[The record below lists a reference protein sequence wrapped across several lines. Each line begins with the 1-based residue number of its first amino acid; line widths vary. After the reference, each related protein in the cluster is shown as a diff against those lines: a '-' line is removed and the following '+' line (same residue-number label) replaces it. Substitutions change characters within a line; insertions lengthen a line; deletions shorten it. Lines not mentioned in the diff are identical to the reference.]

1 MKLLQQE
8 TQTLNDQLLSAQAQ
22 AKQRKTAL
30 TLQNETN
37 ERLQHEIQQKDD
49 EIDSF
54 KSERDA
60 IATQFREKDESIRT
74 LKLEKESLKQENAS
88 HEKRS
93 SVIQKEKQE
102 TDVILAQKENEI
114 VALNKQIYR
123 WKQSEE
129 ERKQTQDQ
137 HNKAIH
143 AKEEEI
149 RRLES
154 ELEAKQRDLYQ
165 KEKEH
170 QMLLD
175 ASQAEVN
182 TLKEQ
187 LQSAQRETLEKA
199 ELGTQYQNAMRRV
212 EGINKEHNR
221 TISRLQEK
229 LQSAQ
234 TETENEKVIESL
246 KSEIATN
253 ATQREEKE
261 NEDAMSL
268 KQAKDDGL
276 NTQKELE
283 RVNTKYNEL
292 EKDQEALNT
301 KHRQNQQRIEELMA
315 KTKLLES
322 KESEYHKEHEADTKQ
337 KDETIHDLR

>member
-1 MKLLQQE
+1 M
-8 TQTLNDQLLSAQAQ
+8 
-22 AKQRKTAL
+22 
-30 TLQNETN
+30 
-37 ERLQHEIQQKDD
+37 
-49 EIDSF
+49 
-54 KSERDA
+54 
-60 IATQFREKDESIRT
+60 
-74 LKLEKESLKQENAS
+74 SLKQAHEEEMSGIKKENEDAIT
-88 HEKRS
+88 R
-93 SVIQKEKQE
+93 IQE
-102 TDVILAQKENEI
+102 KENEI
-114 VALNKQIYR
+114 VSLQ
-123 WKQSEE
+123 QQMSE
-129 ERKQTQDQ
+129 ERKQTHDQ
-137 HNKAIH
+137 HNKDIH
-143 AKEEEI
+143 TKEEEI
-149 RRLES
+149 RRLASKLGRKEKNHQVI
-154 ELEAKQRDLYQ
+154 LDAKQV
-165 KEKEH
+165 E
-170 QMLLD
+170 
-175 ASQAEVN
+175 AN

-187 LQSAQRETLEKA
+187 LQSAQRETLEKTECNAELQEKLHEA

-292 EKDQEALNT
+292 ENILNT
-301 KHRQNQQRIEELMA
+301 KRRQYQQRIRELEQQL
-315 KTKLLES
+315 KHNELES
-322 KESEYHKEHEADTKQ
+322 EHNALISRYDGLMTIILNQ
-337 KDETIHDLR
+337 DENRLKVTQHELDELA

>member
-1 MKLLQQE
+1 M
-8 TQTLNDQLLSAQAQ
+8 
-22 AKQRKTAL
+22 
-30 TLQNETN
+30 
-37 ERLQHEIQQKDD
+37 
-49 EIDSF
+49 
-54 KSERDA
+54 
-60 IATQFREKDESIRT
+60 
-74 LKLEKESLKQENAS
+74 SLKQAHEEEMSGIKKENEDAIT
-88 HEKRS
+88 R
-93 SVIQKEKQE
+93 IQE
-102 TDVILAQKENEI
+102 KENEI
-114 VALNKQIYR
+114 VSLQ
-123 WKQSEE
+123 QQMSE
-129 ERKQTQDQ
+129 ERKQTHDQ
-137 HNKAIH
+137 HNKDIH
-143 AKEEEI
+143 TKEEEI
-149 RRLES
+149 RRLASKLGRKEKNHQVI
-154 ELEAKQRDLYQ
+154 LDAKQV
-165 KEKEH
+165 E
-170 QMLLD
+170 
-175 ASQAEVN
+175 AN